1 MIDKIMNKNQSVATQ
16 LTTWLIISILIAS
29 TISSFLFS
37 LIMYKTINKDLNR
50 EGNELIDYF
59 EGVIEIPLWNFEEDS
74 INLIVKT
81 LSNDPDVESIT
92 VKDEKNN
99 ILYNTNK
106 KRYSDLITKSR
117 NIYHNNELIGS
128 IIISISRHRYID
140 RLREVLLSSVFIL
153 LTSLIPASILINY
166 LIRIFLRKPFRQLK
180 SLASSYSEGNFDID
194 IGHVQI
200 TEFIPFFKVL
210 DKMGKQITMQLDEL
224 KKTTHFLESL
234 KNTDPDAILILTESG
249 IITETNETMRIK
261 YGYNF
266 YDLSG
271 KSIHSIANN
280 DLSIDL
286 VDFNIREALNTND
299 TSFQWT
305 IKTKDQTL
313 VPVVVR
319 LRKMVIGEDVYIISF
334 LTDIREL
341 IKAESEKKKSE
352 EKYKWLVENLSD
364 EYFFYTVDRNLELSY
379 ISPSIQNILGYS
391 VNDYIENY
399 KKYRAD
405 NIINKESERQRALI
419 LSKNKSKASYDLVIK
434 DIKGKLHTIE
444 ITESAVFNSK
454 DKVISIE
461 GIAHDVTDKRTSME
475 KTRVS
480 QKMEA
485 IGNLAGGIAHD
496 FNNILGAMLGYTELA
511 ISETEENT
519 PINVYLSEILK
530 ASKRASQLVK
540 QILTF
545 SRQSKNERDYVD
557 LDSLINEVINLLKT
571 SIPVNVKLKYKNIN
585 NPGSVLADP
594 VQIHQVLVNLVTN
607 AHQSMAD
614 KKGIIDIT
622 LDSALI
628 TETSSSLTGLQ
639 INPGNYALI
648 TIKDTGHG
656 IEKEYIDRIFEPYYT
671 TKKHGQG
678 TGLGLSVVHG
688 IIKSHYGKIEIDS
701 TIDVGTTFY
710 IYLPVS
716 DKYSINKNESGE
728 VTVQKGNAKI
738 LFVDDNPEF
747 LTVTEKMLE
756 NLGCEVT
763 IAETPVK
770 AREILDKS
778 PDSFNLVISD
788 YSMPELNGIEFSKII
803 YKINKS
809 LPVIICSGTVIDLQ
823 EESIDET
830 CIKLFIEKPVS
841 LNQLS
846 EAVKYCT
853 E

>member
-1 MIDKIMNKNQSVATQ
+1 MIKKIMNTNQSVATQ

-37 LIMYKTINKDLNR
+37 LIMYRSINKDLHT

-81 LSNDPDVESIT
+81 LSNDPDVESII

-99 ILYNTNK
+99 ILYNINK
-106 KRYSDLITKSR
+106 NRYTDLIIKSR
-117 NIYHNNELIGS
+117 NIYHNEELIGS
-128 IIISISRHRYID
+128 IIISISRHRYIE

-180 SLASSYSEGNFDID
+180 SLASSYSEGNFDTD
-194 IGHVQI
+194 IGHVQF
-200 TEFIPFFKVL
+200 TEFISFFQVL
-210 DKMGKQITMQLDEL
+210 GKMGQQITMQLDTL

-234 KNTDPDAILILTESG
+234 KNTDPDAILILTETG
-249 IITETNETMRIK
+249 RITETNETMQVK
-261 YGYNF
+261 YGYN
-266 YDLSG
+266 YNDLSG
-271 KSIHSIANN
+271 KSIHDISGN
-280 DLSIDL
+280 DLSAEL
-286 VDFNIREALNTND
+286 VDFNIKEALNKND
-299 TSFQWT
+299 KSFQWR
-305 IKTKDQTL
+305 IKSKDGTF

-319 LRKMVIGEDVYIISF
+319 LRKMVIGDDVYIISF

-364 EYFFYTVDRNLELSY
+364 EYFFYTIDKNMDLSY

-391 VNDYIENY
+391 VDDYIKNY
-399 KKYRAD
+399 KKYRTD
-405 NIINKESERQRALI
+405 NIINKESERHRSLI
-419 LSKNKSKASYDLVIK
+419 LSKDKTKASYDLVIT
-434 DIKGKLHTIE
+434 DINGKQHIIE
-444 ITESAVFNSK
+444 ITESAVFSSK
-454 DKVISIE
+454 NKVVSIE
-461 GIAHDVTDKRTSME
+461 GIAHDVTDKRSAME

-496 FNNILGAMLGYTELA
+496 FNNVLGAMLGYTELA
-511 ISETEENT
+511 ISETEQDT
-519 PINVYLSEILK
+519 PVNVYLSEILK

-545 SRQSKNERDYVD
+545 SRQSKNERDYID
-557 LDSLINEVINLLKT
+557 LDSLIKEVINLLKT
-571 SIPVNVKLKYKNIN
+571 SIPVNVKLKYQKIK
-585 NPGSVLADP
+585 NPGLVLADS

-607 AHQSMAD
+607 AHQALSD
-614 KKGIIDIT
+614 KKGVIDIS

-628 TETSSSLTGLQ
+628 TETSSSITGLQ

-648 TIKDTGHG
+648 TIRDNGHG
-656 IEKEYIDRIFEPYYT
+656 IEKNLIDRIFEPYYT

-701 TIDVGTTFY
+701 VIDEGTAFY

-716 DKYSINKNESGE
+716 DKYSINMNESGE

-738 LFVDDNPEF
+738 LFVDDNNEF
-747 LTVTEKMLE
+747 LNVTEKMLI

-763 IAETPVK
+763 TAKSPLK
-770 AREILDKS
+770 AQEILENS
-778 PDSFNLVISD
+778 PESFNLVISD
-788 YSMPELNGIEFSKII
+788 YSMPELNGIEFSKNI
-803 YKINKS
+803 YRTNKN
-809 LPVIICSGTVIDLQ
+809 LPVIICSGTVIDLK
-823 EESIDET
+823 EENIDET
-830 CIKLFIEKPVS
+830 GIKLFIEKPVT

-846 EAVKYCT
+846 EAIKYCT
-853 E
+853 D